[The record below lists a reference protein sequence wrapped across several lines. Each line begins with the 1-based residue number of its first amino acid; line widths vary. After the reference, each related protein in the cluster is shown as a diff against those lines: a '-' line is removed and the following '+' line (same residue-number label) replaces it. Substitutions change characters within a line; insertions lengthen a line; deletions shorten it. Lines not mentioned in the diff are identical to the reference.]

1 MIIHYIYSSM
11 LSNTVILI
19 TSEIF
24 INWNILN
31 YGINEYNGYYNYDFP
46 KGLLEICVLTQND
59 LYYVLKNK
67 PKQVPKSNFYFTCV
81 KAKTLFGKNHQK
93 LTYQVVN
100 SDYHLG
106 KETKCNEIL
115 VLL

>member
-46 KGLLEICVLTQND
+46 KGLLEICVLT
-59 LYYVLKNK
+59 
-67 PKQVPKSNFYFTCV
+67 
-81 KAKTLFGKNHQK
+81 
-93 LTYQVVN
+93 
-100 SDYHLG
+100 
-106 KETKCNEIL
+106 
-115 VLL
+115 